1 MADLSEIGLAKNE
14 AKAFEAVLKLGKA
27 GASEISKESGVPYS
41 RIYDVLASL
50 EHKGLVKI
58 IPEKGKKFI
67 PGDPSSLKKLI
78 DDKKQSLDVL
88 DKEVER
94 MKSVY
99 DKAEKEPVEIVR
111 GKKNF
116 YKIEREM
123 PEPKKSEYNIKYT
136 SEYLPVWAR
145 EEKAYIKK
153 GVDLKVLTRTDNETL
168 PNIQKWLKVNK
179 KIKQIE
185 NDGVAI
191 SIRDDSAIMVTLI
204 KSNVT
209 MLIRDKPFIALMK
222 ELFLNYYESAKP
234 ISS

>member
-1 MADLSEIGLAKNE
+1 M
-14 AKAFEAVLKLGKA
+14 GK
-27 GASEISKESGVPYS
+27 GRESLY
-41 RIYDVLASL
+41 
-50 EHKGLVKI
+50 
-58 IPEKGKKFI
+58 
-67 PGDPSSLKKLI
+67 
-78 DDKKQSLDVL
+78 
-88 DKEVER
+88 
-94 MKSVY
+94 
-99 DKAEKEPVEIVR
+99 
-111 GKKNF
+111 
-116 YKIEREM
+116 
-123 PEPKKSEYNIKYT
+123 
-136 SEYLPVWAR
+136 
-145 EEKAYIKK
+145 KK